1 MLVTNQTLQELSITC
16 NQLGEVCPLS
26 LCMIMTLHDTYMY
39 THIQQLKFPNI
50 MQAGGKLLQE
60 GVEENK
66 TLTTLDLRLTEI
78 SAENEYTINQIIRTN
93 ANRSKS

>member
-1 MLVTNQTLQELSITC
+1 M
-16 NQLGEVCPLS
+16 
-26 LCMIMTLHDTYMY
+26 
-39 THIQQLKFPNI
+39 QQLKFPNI

>member
-1 MLVTNQTLQELSITC
+1 M
-16 NQLGEVCPLS
+16 
-26 LCMIMTLHDTYMY
+26 
-39 THIQQLKFPNI
+39 QQLKFPNI

-93 ANRSKS
+93 ANRSKT

>member
-1 MLVTNQTLQELSITC
+1 MPT
-16 NQLGEVCPLS
+16 LS

-39 THIQQLKFPNI
+39 IYMQQLKFPNI

>member
-1 MLVTNQTLQELSITC
+1 
-16 NQLGEVCPLS
+16 
-26 LCMIMTLHDTYMY
+26 
-39 THIQQLKFPNI
+39 

>member
-1 MLVTNQTLQELSITC
+1 MIRTC
-16 NQLGEVCPLS
+16 IH
-26 LCMIMTLHDTYMY
+26 M
-39 THIQQLKFPNI
+39 QQLNFPNI

-93 ANRSKS
+93 ANRSKT

>member
-1 MLVTNQTLQELSITC
+1 M
-16 NQLGEVCPLS
+16 
-26 LCMIMTLHDTYMY
+26 
-39 THIQQLKFPNI
+39 QQLKFPTI

-93 ANRSKS
+93 ANRSKT

>member
-1 MLVTNQTLQELSITC
+1 MIRTC
-16 NQLGEVCPLS
+16 
-26 LCMIMTLHDTYMY
+26 IYM
-39 THIQQLKFPNI
+39 QQLKFPNI